1 MKGSVD
7 KVLRQLVAITYEQG
21 NNNNYY
27 YWLAY
32 LFKVRLEKT
41 ISLARFYFFQNLR
54 KRKKIKKLIQS
65 RTTCATLSS
74 SSFLSRFSQAAL
86 NNDVIPS
93 IPLQLQGQ
101 DEPCRFRNHLRAY
114 LGMLFP
120 LGNVTKPGLPKCCSL
135 MWWQICGLWWPWT
148 LYELG
153 LWSLVGSAV
162 LATFWVKGQMNCNT
176 WPTRLWVE
184 RWVNV
189 LFPHKNLLLLK
200 TNKGEVW
207 RPYALWSVKRWGR

>member
-41 ISLARFYFFQNLR
+41 IGLARFYFFQNLR

-93 IPLQLQGQ
+93 IPLQLHGQ

-162 LATFWVKGQMNCNT
+162 LATF
-176 WPTRLWVE
+176 
-184 RWVNV
+184 
-189 LFPHKNLLLLK
+189 
-200 TNKGEVW
+200 
-207 RPYALWSVKRWGR
+207 